1 MLLQVLESFTPELRA
16 NIREQGAYFQ
26 EGLRKVQRANPDA
39 VQDVT
44 GTAPPNADHNHTENC
59 NSDKLVTFPLVNL
72 RNILILIILLKL
84 RHYYDNCTFL
94 IHIRHRST
102 CCVSSPRQV

>member
-44 GTAPPNADHNHTENC
+44 GTASL
-59 NSDKLVTFPLVNL
+59 NSDHDHIKNCESDRLVTFLLKTL
-72 RNILILIILLKL
+72 RNLLILLILLKL
-84 RHYYDNCTFL
+84 RHYYDNCTNFV
-94 IHIRHRST
+94 HTRHRFT
-102 CCVSSPRQV
+102 RRVSSP